1 MKKLLVLC
9 ILLLFVLTGCTDND
23 STDDLSDSDL
33 KKAQAIVLCDANG
46 TPLQTISDD
55 KAIDA
60 FITSLDIDHWELA
73 ELPAQTQAIGSI
85 GFSQEKTIHFGET
98 DNDGNLYDIA
108 LLTIYDTPIAD
119 IELLGF
125 HLTFSLP
132 DTTYETLTSYL
143 Q

>member
-1 MKKLLVLC
+1 MKKMLVLC
-9 ILLLFVLTGCTDND
+9 ILLLFVLTGCTNND

-60 FITSLDIDHWELA
+60 FVTSLDIDHWELA
-73 ELPAQTQAIGSI
+73 ELPTQAQAIGSI